1 MIGDYLT
8 KAEFQAYKKSI
19 DEKLDLILERL
30 YGRDPAELIKLADLD
45 DEVLAELDTTEFYKI
60 GTQIRERD
68 LPTNVATKTYVDGKT
83 RGIVSAVTAPAAIDE
98 LVTAREGEV
107 ALVTNLNDNYCAI
120 TDIVTNINA
129 SIDVIDK
136 ERCEP
141 HDHNTLTT
149 RDASDAHPIS
159 SITSLQ
165 DELDD
170 KSYIV
175 DMIGNINTNTA
186 NTVASIAITNGGNG
200 YPAGALVVDNTG
212 TGGSGLA
219 GTYTVTSPGGAIDVI
234 TITDNGSGYLTAPA
248 VSGQPGGAG
257 AILTP
262 SLTDELIILDKLEVL
277 DHNDS
282 THLTGTGDTDCHPT
296 SAITGLDAILNGFA
310 GSMNEI
316 TNTMVGGA
324 NYTDITTWLQ
334 CWNDVLVQ
342 LMAAT
347 SVTNACFK
355 DVTP

>member
-1 MIGDYLT
+1 MNDYLT

-19 DEKLDLILERL
+19 DDKLALILERL

-45 DEVLAELDTTEFYKI
+45 DEVLAELDTTKFYKI

-83 RGIVSAVTAPAAIDE
+83 RGIVSPVTAPSAIDE
-98 LVTAREGEV
+98 LVAAREGEV

-120 TDIVTNINA
+120 EDIVTNINA
-129 SIDVIDK
+129 DTDVIDK

-141 HDHNTLTT
+141 HDHNTTT
-149 RDASDAHPIS
+149 NRDASDAHPIS
-159 SITSLQ
+159 SVTNLQ

-186 NTVASIAITNGGNG
+186 QIVGSIAITNGGTG
-200 YPAGALVVDNTG
+200 YTAGALIVDNTG

-219 GTYTVTSPGGAIDVI
+219 GTYTVSGGVIDGI
-234 TITDNGSGYLTAPA
+234 TITNNGSGYITAPT
-248 VSGQPGGAG
+248 VTGDPGGSN
-257 AILTP
+257 AILDP
-262 SLTDELIILDKLEVL
+262 SLTDELIDLDKIEVL

-282 THLTGTGDTDCHPT
+282 THLTGTGDADCHPT
-296 SAITGLDAILNGFA
+296 SAITGLDTILNNVSGA
-310 GSMNEI
+310 VDEINE
-316 TNTMVGGA
+316 TMVGGTGYA
-324 NYTDITTWLQ
+324 SITTWLQ
-334 CWNDVLVQ
+334 CWNDVIVQ

-347 SVTNACFK
+347 GVTNQCFK
-355 DVTP
+355 DITP